1 MNLSADGK
9 EIYIIYQQDKST
21 KAHPLDYLNSR
32 KEPYLHIGQPI
43 ESYGFLDR
51 EKIYPTRT
59 VKGEK
64 TDILTGAF
72 RQGSEENLVVFS
84 DKYFEKVLGRL
95 GRNIIGSPELRLR
108 RVKQKKE

>member
-64 TDILTGAF
+64 DGYSDRCIRREVRRIWLYFRMNILKRF
-72 RQGSEENLVVFS
+72 RTT
-84 DKYFEKVLGRL
+84 
-95 GRNIIGSPELRLR
+95 GRNIIGSPEIWLR

>member
-51 EKIYPTRT
+51 GKNLSDTNR
-59 VKGEK
+59 KG
-64 TDILTGAF
+64 
-72 RQGSEENLVVFS
+72 
-84 DKYFEKVLGRL
+84 
-95 GRNIIGSPELRLR
+95 
-108 RVKQKKE
+108 